1 MPHYRLEHVKTYLID
16 NYSDY
21 TNEFGFKFT
30 RAEVMWDAMYDDF
43 KSMNHVGMI
52 IYNDDSQETL
62 GSVNIN
68 AGVCD
73 DCTID
78 KELVKRIEL
87 FKLI

>member
-1 MPHYRLEHVKTYLID
+1 MPHYKLEHVKTYNIGA
-16 NYSDY
+16 YKEY
-21 TNEFGFKFT
+21 TDAYGFK
-30 RAEVMWDAMYDDF
+30 RSRSEVMWDAMYEDF
-43 KSMNHVGMI
+43 QPMIHVGMI

-62 GSVNIN
+62 GSVNFH

-87 FKLI
+87 FKLV